1 MKIGPFS
8 RGGHARGL
16 ESLTAA
22 DHDMGYDALLVP
34 FGILEIGRGEQS
46 LDQLWI
52 GFGQSRETS
61 DFIADSLERW
71 WQQRCQIHNGIKHLQ
86 INLDNGPEISSSR
99 TQFMNR
105 LVQFSDRSGLDIELV
120 YYPPYHSKY
129 NPIER
134 CWGILESHWNGAIL
148 SSVEVALRWAALGS
162 VGQRWAALGSDDDVA
177 WRGVPPLIEVID
189 GVYDRGVTIARKAF
203 LPILDRLDKSNTLK
217 KWSVKISAQPV
228 GY

>member
-1 MKIGPFS
+1 MKIGHFS
-8 RGGHARGL
+8 RGGRCRAK
-16 ESLTAA
+16 ESITAA

-34 FGILEIGRGEQS
+34 FGILEIGRGQQAI
-46 LDQLWI
+46 DQLWI

-61 DFIADSLERW
+61 DFIVDSLERW
-71 WQQRCQIHNGIKHLQ
+71 WGQRSEVHRKVKRIH
-86 INLDNGPEISSSR
+86 INLDNGPEVSSSR

-105 LVQFSDRSGLDIELV
+105 LVQFCDRTGLDIELV

-148 SSVEVALRWAALGS
+148 SSVEVALNWAATMK
-162 VGQRWAALGSDDDVA
+162 
-177 WRGVPPLIEVID
+177 WRGIAPMVELIE
-189 GVYDRGVTIARKAF
+189 GVYERGITLAKSAYQPT
-203 LPILDRLDKSNTLK
+203 LARLDKATNLK
-217 KWSVKISAQPV
+217 KWSVSIKAKPV

>member
-1 MKIGPFS
+1 
-8 RGGHARGL
+8 
-16 ESLTAA
+16 
-22 DHDMGYDALLVP
+22 MGYDALLVP
-34 FGILEIGRGEQS
+34 FGILEIGRGKQS
-46 LDQLWI
+46 IDQLWI

-71 WQQRCQIHNGIKHLQ
+71 WDQRSKVHRGIKRIQ
-86 INLDNGPEISSSR
+86 INLDNGPEVNSSR

-105 LVQFSDRSGLDIELV
+105 LVQLADRTGLDIELV

-148 SSVEVALRWAALGS
+148 ASVPVALNWAATMT
-162 VGQRWAALGSDDDVA
+162 
-177 WRGVPPLIEVID
+177 WRGVKPIVELIE
-189 GVYDRGVTIARKAF
+189 GAYERGVTITKTAYR
-203 LPILDRLDKSNTLK
+203 PILTRLDKATDLE
-217 KWSVKISAQPV
+217 KWSVLIKSKPV

>member
-8 RGGHARGL
+8 RGGRSRGQR
-16 ESLTAA
+16 SVTAA

-34 FGILEIGRGEQS
+34 FGVLEIGRGEHS
-46 LDQLWI
+46 IDQLWI
-52 GFGQSRETS
+52 GLGQSRETS

-71 WQQRCQIHNGIKHLQ
+71 WEQRSDVHGGIKRIQ

-105 LVQFSDRSGLDIELV
+105 LVQFADRTGLEIELV

-148 SSVEVALRWAALGS
+148 SSVQVAVNWAS
-162 VGQRWAALGSDDDVA
+162 TMT
-177 WRGVPPLIEVID
+177 WRGVSPIVELIE
-189 GVYDRGVTIARKAF
+189 GVYQRGVMLTRSAYS
-203 LPILDRLDKSNTLK
+203 PILARLDKSKTLS
-217 KWSVKISAQPV
+217 KW
-228 GY
+228 

>member
-8 RGGHARGL
+8 RRGR
-16 ESLTAA
+16 SRGRQSVTAA

-34 FGILEIGRGEQS
+34 FGVLEIGRGEQS
-46 LDQLWI
+46 IDQLWI
-52 GFGQSRETS
+52 GLGQSRETS

-71 WQQRCQIHNGIKHLQ
+71 WEQRSDGYGGIKRIQ

-105 LVQFSDRSGLDIELV
+105 LVQFADRTGLEIELV

-148 SSVEVALRWAALGS
+148 SSVQVAVNWAS
-162 VGQRWAALGSDDDVA
+162 TMT
-177 WRGVPPLIEVID
+177 WRGVSPIVELIE
-189 GVYDRGVTIARKAF
+189 GVYQRGVTITRSAYR
-203 LPILDRLDKSNTLK
+203 PILARLAKSKTLS
-217 KWSVKISAQPV
+217 KWSVTIRPQPV

>member
-8 RGGHARGL
+8 RGGRSRGL
-16 ESLTAA
+16 QSLTAA

-34 FGILEIGRGEQS
+34 FGILEMGRGEQS
-46 LDQLWI
+46 VDQLWI

-61 DFIADSLERW
+61 DFVVDSLERW
-71 WQQRCQIHNGIKHLQ
+71 WEQRSDVYAGVKRIQ
-86 INLDNGPEISSSR
+86 INLDNGPEISSAR

-105 LVQFSDRSGLDIELV
+105 LVQFADRTGLDIELV

-148 SSVEVALRWAALGS
+148 DSVEVALRWAS
-162 VGQRWAALGSDDDVA
+162 TMT
-177 WRGVPPLIEVID
+177 WRGVSPMIELID

-203 LPILDRLDKSNTLK
+203 RPILDRLDKSKTLK
-217 KWSVKISAQPV
+217 KWSVKITAQPV

>member
-1 MKIGPFS
+1 MKVGPFS
-8 RGGHARGL
+8 RGGRSRGL
-16 ESLTAA
+16 QPLTAA

-34 FGILEIGRGEQS
+34 FGILEMGLGEQS

-61 DFIADSLERW
+61 DFVVDSLERW
-71 WQQRCQIHNGIKHLQ
+71 WEQRSDVYKGVKRIQ
-86 INLDNGPEISSSR
+86 INLDNGPEVSSAR

-105 LVQFSDRSGLDIELV
+105 LVQFADRTGLDIELV

-134 CWGILESHWNGAIL
+134 CWGILEVHWNGAIL
-148 SSVEVALRWAALGS
+148 DSVDAALRWAS
-162 VGQRWAALGSDDDVA
+162 TMT
-177 WRGVPPLIEVID
+177 WRGVPPLVELID
-189 GVYDRGVTIARKAF
+189 GVYDRGVTITRKAF
-203 LPILDRLDKSNTLK
+203 RPILERLDKSATLK
-217 KWSVKISAQPV
+217 KWSVKITAQPV